1 MKKIGKIF
9 KHTLLFFK
17 DKDLMNYAASLSFN
31 TVLSLIPLLLVSLS
45 IFTNL
50 PSFSN
55 YYEKIKDFIFSS
67 LLPSHQE
74 IITEQIDTFLQ
85 NSVSLGIMSFGA
97 IIVTTIMFFS
107 NYEYIIN
114 KIMGTQSKGFWQ
126 NLSAYWTLITLAPL
140 GLGTSFYITAS
151 LQSILNKFDATR
163 GLNFIW
169 ALPYFIVWIIFMALF
184 AISINKT
191 VKKRYLIISTFLT
204 SLVWNLCKLVFIEYA
219 IYNKSYANIYGSFSI
234 ILFFFIWIYISWIIF
249 LLGLKSYRYLEL
261 LSCKENKV
269 EAEFCKD
276 FEEI

>member
-1 MKKIGKIF
+1 MKKLGKIF

-31 TVLSLIPLLLVSLS
+31 TVLSIIPLLLVSLS

-50 PSFSN
+50 PSFST

-114 KIMGTQSKGFWQ
+114 KIMGTRSKGFWQ

-151 LQSILNKFDATR
+151 LQTILNKFDATR

-191 VKKRYLIISTFLT
+191 VKKRYLIISTLLT
-204 SLVWNLCKLVFIEYA
+204 SVVWNLCKLIFIEYA

-261 LSCKENKV
+261 LSCKDDKV
-269 EAEFCKD
+269 EAEFCKE